1 MVIQMGK
8 TSSWTEEII
17 GYIRDASAIIH
28 YFSILAFALSI
39 YSLIYGQDAVGAIIL
54 WLIVMLL
61 SSGIAELLKSKLPT
75 LLRIILHR

>member
-1 MVIQMGK
+1 MGK
-8 TSSWTEEII
+8 TSSWTEEIV
-17 GYIRDASAIIH
+17 GYIRESSAVIH

-39 YSLIYGQDAVGAIIL
+39 YSLIYGRNAVGAIIL